1 MALRQTWEQVVEQ
14 TRKEARLST
23 NSSRGTDSLENI
35 KQLVKRHYYT
45 LAEEHDWQH
54 LNVLR
59 SDTAGARVVMQDGDR
74 FYDFPSNLNVQ
85 KIESAWVK
93 HSGVW
98 LPLTY
103 GITRHDYSVYD
114 PAQSQETDPV
124 QKWRFHGGDQFE
136 VWPIPATNGASD
148 SNGEVAFEGQKIVT
162 QLVQDADRLD
172 LDDMLV
178 ALFASAEI
186 LAGNGQK
193 DAAAIKAAAAQ
204 KRLQV
209 VRGNMSSKTRVVMG
223 IGVIGGGRD
232 MPRHPRFISR

>member
-1 MALRQTWEQVVEQ
+1 MEAV
-14 TRKEARLST
+14 RKEAKLST

-45 LAEEHDWQH
+45 LAEEFDWQH

-59 SDTAGARVVMQDGDR
+59 NDTTGARKVMQDGQR
-74 FYDFPSNLNVQ
+74 FYDFPTNLNVQ

-103 GITRHDYSVYD
+103 GITRHDYSIYD
-114 PAQSQETDPV
+114 PAQTQETDPV

-136 VWPIPATNGASD
+136 VWPQPATNGTSD
-148 SNGEVAFEGQKIVT
+148 SDGEVAFEGQKTVT
-162 QLVQDADRLD
+162 QLVQDSDRLD

-178 ALFASAEI
+178 ALFAAAEI

-204 KRLQV
+204 KRLQT
-209 VRGNMSSKTRVVMG
+209 VRGNMASKTRVVMG
-223 IGVIGGGRD
+223 IGVIGGGVHR
-232 MPRHPRFISR
+232 PRHPVYIRG